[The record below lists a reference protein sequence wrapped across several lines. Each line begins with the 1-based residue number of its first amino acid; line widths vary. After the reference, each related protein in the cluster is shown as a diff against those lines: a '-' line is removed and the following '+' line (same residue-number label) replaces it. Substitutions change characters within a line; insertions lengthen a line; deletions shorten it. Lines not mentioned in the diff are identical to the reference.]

1 MTLDLLYDADQRK
14 MNGLLTLFGLA
25 LLMFAISKSPRLWQL
40 LRFPGSSSWPTLQA
54 TVEQVLVRSY
64 SGRGGT
70 VYRAEISYSYRVNGN
85 YYSGHYTGDLF
96 SSEAEV
102 DDLVEHFPKGTIV
115 QVHVHPLKPE
125 LSVLKA

>member
-1 MTLDLLYDADQRK
+1 
-14 MNGLLTLFGLA
+14 MNGLLTLFGVAFLVV
-25 LLMFAISKSPRLWQL
+25 AISNSPRLWRL
-40 LRFPGSSSWPTLQA
+40 LRFPGGSSWPTLQA

-64 SGRGGT
+64 PGRAGT
-70 VYRAEISYSYRVNGN
+70 IYRAEINYSYRVNGD
-85 YYSGHYTGDLF
+85 YYAGHYTGDLF

-115 QVHVHPLKPE
+115 QVHVHPRKPE